1 MTYQEIFEM
10 LESSNLPVTYYQWN
24 EDDEIPPLPYLVF
37 YFPTSDNF
45 GADNKV
51 YKNIQNMNVELYTK
65 NKNFAIEKQIEE
77 LLEQNGFFWEK
88 QESFIESENM
98 YEVLYQMQVAINE

>member
-10 LESSNLPVTYYQWN
+10 LQSSELPVTYYQWN
-24 EDDEIPPLPYLVF
+24 EDDDIPSLPYLVF

-45 GADNKV
+45 GADNRV
-51 YKNIQNMNVELYTK
+51 YKNIENLNVELYTK
-65 NKNFAIEKQIEE
+65 NKDFATEKQVET
-77 LLEQNGFFWEK
+77 LLEENGFFWEK